1 MLQVV
6 CFSMAL
12 ATLVPFVGLTPASVP
27 ESLVQEV
34 VELVVARMERKAQ
47 LELLVRLELVE
58 DEIYSTS
65 SVVEPILDEVVVAV
79 VLRIYIVAAEA
90 AVVVTDH
97 VLDSLVQ

>member
-1 MLQVV
+1 MV
-6 CFSMAL
+6 CFSIFL
-12 ATLVPFVGLTPASVP
+12 ATLVPLVELTPASVP

-65 SVVEPILDEVVVAV
+65 SVVEPILGEVVVAV
-79 VLRIYIVAAEA
+79 VLQICIVAAEA
-90 AVVVTDH
+90 VVAVTDH
-97 VLDSLVQ
+97 VLDS

>member
-1 MLQVV
+1 MI
-6 CFSMAL
+6 CFAIFL
-12 ATLVPFVGLTPASVP
+12 ATLVPLVELTPASVP
-27 ESLVQEV
+27 ESLVHEV

-90 AVVVTDH
+90 VVVVTDH

>member
-1 MLQVV
+1 MV
-6 CFSMAL
+6 L

-27 ESLVQEV
+27 ELLVLGV
-34 VELVVARMERKAQ
+34 VELVVVRMEKKAQ
-47 LELLVRLELVE
+47 LELLVQLELVE

-90 AVVVTDH
+90 VVVVTDH